1 MKTLVTTLGAVASL
15 CGCASSLHIYDAGN
29 RQAPGVPFRT
39 HETYVKTGTHDK
51 ASDGGN
57 CEPAQFVTSATLAT
71 GALYYA
77 KVVPAQFAKTEF
89 HVKYGDSGAISEI
102 SLGTEP
108 SAEALTAAREF
119 VQTVIPLG
127 PAAGASPAAARAP
140 AKACDAGE
148 RDVKFIRLDD
158 FIQGSR

>member
-1 MKTLVTTLGAVASL
+1 MRA
-15 CGCASSLHIYDAGN
+15 
-29 RQAPGVPFRT
+29 
-39 HETYVKTGTHDK
+39 TGRR
-51 ASDGGN
+51 
-57 CEPAQFVTSATLAT
+57 LAT

-108 SAEALTAAREF
+108 SAEALTAAKEF